1 VLVAVGVDAVGVMAV
16 NDRAGV
22 SVVVP
27 PTTESVPV
35 MRGTVLVDVAV
46 TVRMGVGVWSMAGV
60 PESGKVGVKVC
71 VGVSVGITKPVRVK
85 ETSSRKIVKPLLL
98 DDRDGLNKR
107 IWGWLT
113 STVVMDRL
121 LRSYFW
127 CSS

>member
-1 VLVAVGVDAVGVMAV
+1 MLVAVGVDAVGVMAV